1 MQRLWKAE
9 AMAPRGRGFGRDS
22 TAVREQIQARGNKK
36 GDATSNILKMEPTM
50 EHKTLDQ
57 VGRVAEVCVDRAY
70 TPALSRDER
79 LARWAELLEQQ
90 PERRLNTLLET
101 EYQTWETREAI
112 RVANSPISVAFDDPV
127 LRAEGLKDDSYG
139 EARKF
144 FDISDQQ
151 LHAIVC
157 YCHYGA
163 TMSAEAA
170 ALRVRAAVSGMIYQ
184 SERPVR
190 AWHVHDF

>member
-1 MQRLWKAE
+1 MQRLWKAG
-9 AMAPRGRGFGRDS
+9 AIVPRRRGFSRDS
-22 TAVREQIQARGNKK
+22 TAVQEQIQGRGNKK
-36 GDATSNILKMEPTM
+36 GEAISSILTMESIM

-70 TPALSRDER
+70 TPSLSRDER

-101 EYQTWETREAI
+101 EYQSWEKREAI
-112 RVANSPISVAFDDPV
+112 RVANSPIFVAFDDPV
-127 LRAEGLKDDSYG
+127 LRAEGLMDDSYG
-139 EARKF
+139 EAKRF
-144 FDISDQQ
+144 FGVSDQQ

-170 ALRVRAAVSGMIYQ
+170 ALRVRAAVTGTIYR

-190 AWHVHDF
+190 AWHVYDF